1 MTRFKE
7 WIYNRPYAVAGVI
20 FLALAIIGVK
30 MFGWWQNELELLL
43 ILYFI
48 AIVGIRLDE
57 ISRKIG
63 TISAAA
69 KPDPDQDGTIL
80 AKLNEIAQSLK
91 VLNHYLAKLTAAR
104 RTNSQTPAEKKNPPD
119 PGTGKS

>member
-7 WIYNRPYAVAGVI
+7 WIYDRPYVVAGVI

-43 ILYFI
+43 ILYVI

-69 KPDPDQDGTIL
+69 RPDPDENGTIL
-80 AKLNEIAQSLK
+80 AKLNEIAHSLK
-91 VLNHYLAKLTAAR
+91 VLNHFLAKLTAAQQT
-104 RTNSQTPAEKKNPPD
+104 RTPPPVEKRKPSD
-119 PGTGKS
+119 PGTPNP